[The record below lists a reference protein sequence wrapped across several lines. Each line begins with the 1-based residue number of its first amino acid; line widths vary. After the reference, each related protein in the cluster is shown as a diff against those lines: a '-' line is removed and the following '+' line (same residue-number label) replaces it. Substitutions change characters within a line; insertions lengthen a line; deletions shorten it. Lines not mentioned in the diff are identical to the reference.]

1 MSTIAWLV
9 VGVVAGGLAR
19 LLVPSRDEIGVF
31 GAVVLALVG
40 ATTGGLLTNAL
51 VAGGRELSAEGSV
64 GAIVGAIAALVMYR
78 SVMGRRAV

>member
-19 LLVPSRDEIGVF
+19 LLAARDEIGVF

-40 ATTGGLLTNAL
+40 ATIGGLLTNAL
-51 VAGGRELSAEGSV
+51 VTGGRELSAGGTV

>member
-1 MSTIAWLV
+1 MSTMAWLV

-51 VAGGRELSAEGSV
+51 VTGGRELSPEGSV
-64 GAIVGAIAALVMYR
+64 GAIVGAIAALMMYR